1 MARTFL
7 LSNSA
12 PSKEKPNDAS
22 NSSAPQGSSPE
33 IALSSL
39 SAPVT
44 TSVPT
49 NTLLALATQQA
60 MSTPLSSVGQS
71 RAVDHFDPSG
81 DQRPVSYTFSPA
93 ALERLRRSREQHAHG
108 ARRDRPARTGAGVSP
123 RPGNS
128 TLGSLLPSDLHSP
141 RLLQIDACPPPSGE
155 TDVLSLSRE
164 APPPLTA
171 GSTTP
176 TATRLSA
183 PTNVQPRGRE
193 MSIDPSP
200 LNQIA
205 LRGQEMSVDTNIP
218 AQDELTTISNIFQG
232 QWLLFVNAK
241 ESNNYRLMRI
251 ALNQAISTQDTLTTL
266 FGTQRMLEVSD
277 GWLARDKLAR
287 MERMF
292 HIPPQPL
299 PQAIMEQPAT
309 RAPPQQVAAVM
320 EQTHS
325 TPLPRPFH
333 PEHLAPQNSAR
344 QPLHQRPPPPPPP
357 PPPAPHTQEAQA
369 QTANQ
374 LMAPPLV
381 PVQTPPNIELQ
392 PGTHQ
397 PEAQRAYPPLQYQGQ
412 EAYYD
417 QDEYYYLPQH
427 PPHAYNPY
435 ARPYSNGD
443 QLHPPYPRGRRRA
456 DPMTGM
462 LQVGSFFMR
471 AERMIN
477 RSQRRQDRG
486 RMAPPAYLPPNN
498 PQ

>member
-7 LSNSA
+7 SSNSA
-12 PSKEKPNDAS
+12 PSKEKPNNAS
-22 NSSAPQGSSPE
+22 NSSAPRGSSPE
-33 IALSSL
+33 IALLSL

-49 NTLLALATQQA
+49 NTLLASATQQA
-60 MSTPLSSVGQS
+60 MSTPLAPLDRAARSTTLTPQVTNDLLATPLAPQPLRGYEDLGSNMLMGLEEIDQLELEPAYPPDQGIAPSEVFS
-71 RAVDHFDPSG
+71 RATS
-81 DQRPVSYTFSPA
+81 T
-93 ALERLRRSREQHAHG
+93 AL
-108 ARRDRPARTGAGVSP
+108 
-123 RPGNS
+123 
-128 TLGSLLPSDLHSP
+128 
-141 RLLQIDACPPPSGE
+141 DACPPPSGE
-155 TDVLSLSRE
+155 TDVLSLEQGSP
-164 APPPLTA
+164 APLD
-171 GSTTP
+171 
-176 TATRLSA
+176 
-183 PTNVQPRGRE
+183 GRVY
-193 MSIDPSP
+193 DADRDSP
-200 LNQIA
+200 LSPYERSA
-205 LRGQEMSVDTNIP
+205 
-218 AQDELTTISNIFQG
+218 QG
-232 QWLLFVNAK
+232 QRNVNRSLAPQSDRSQGTRDWLLFVNAK

-277 GWLARDKLAR
+277 GWLARDELAR

-325 TPLPRPFH
+325 TPLPRPSH

-344 QPLHQRPPPPPPP
+344 QPLHQRPPPP

-412 EAYYD
+412 EAYYG

-427 PPHAYNPY
+427 PLHAYNPY
-435 ARPYSNGD
+435 ARPYPNGD

-456 DPMTGM
+456 DPMTRM

-477 RSQRRQDRG
+477 RSQRCRDRG

>member
-7 LSNSA
+7 SSNSA
-12 PSKEKPNDAS
+12 PPKEKPNDAS
-22 NSSAPQGSSPE
+22 NSSAPRGSSPE

-49 NTLLALATQQA
+49 NTLLASATQQA
-60 MSTPLSSVGQS
+60 MSTPLAPSDRAAKSTTSAPQVTNDPLATPLAPQPLRGYEDLGSNMLMGLEEIDQLELEPVYLPNQGIAPSEIFS
-71 RAVDHFDPSG
+71 RATSTALESS
-81 DQRPVSYTFSPA
+81 RSTPVPHPVERQTFS
-93 ALERLRRSREQHAHG
+93 
-108 ARRDRPARTGAGVSP
+108 VS
-123 RPGNS
+123 N
-128 TLGSLLPSDLHSP
+128 
-141 RLLQIDACPPPSGE
+141 
-155 TDVLSLSRE
+155 RE

-205 LRGQEMSVDTNIP
+205 LRGREMSVDTNIP

-277 GWLARDKLAR
+277 GWLARDELAR
-287 MERMF
+287 MERMY

-299 PQAIMEQPAT
+299 PQTIMEQPAT
-309 RAPPQQVAAVM
+309 RAPPQQVADVM

-325 TPLPRPFH
+325 APLPRPSH
-333 PEHLAPQNSAR
+333 PDYLAPQTSAR

-357 PPPAPHTQEAQA
+357 LPAPHTQEAQA
-369 QTANQ
+369 QAVNQ
-374 LMAPPLV
+374 LMAPPPV
-381 PVQTPPNIELQ
+381 PEQMLPITGPQ

-412 EAYYD
+412 EAYYG
-417 QDEYYYLPQH
+417 QDEYYYPPQH

-435 ARPYSNGD
+435 ARPYPNGD
-443 QLHPPYPRGRRRA
+443 QFNPPYPRGRRRA
-456 DPMTGM
+456 DPMTRM

-477 RSQRRQDRG
+477 RSQRRRDRG